1 MSALRLYLPSL
12 VLCVWALVVVVVGLG
27 RVMSIVALIT
37 VSVAMKVQASEVLRQ
52 LLKRK
57 DRRENGV

>member
-37 VSVAMKVQASEVLRQ
+37 VSVAMKVQASEVLRR